1 MDTVYSAGR
10 LATWRW
16 VITQRPELPSAL
28 AQLADNDM
36 PQTVPWPTK
45 DQRCLPWCVVFI
57 EKNPV
62 MVIFFMKS
70 IQINWNHGVF
80 FLPLESYACLTL
92 CRDVISAVLGMIT
105 TRLQLRSCGDAVP
118 HGDGLDV
125 WQKWLQTC
133 PMIRNGMWLSAH
145 IWHHD
150 IPCFHEYWHKQ
161 HPTIHGSCC
170 LTNAPGDTTG
180 LVQTRGLPTCTEPG
194 AIIMGRGTDLMICV
208 WIW

>member
-1 MDTVYSAGR
+1 
-10 LATWRW
+10 
-16 VITQRPELPSAL
+16 
-28 AQLADNDM
+28 M

-118 HGDGLDV
+118 NGDGLDV

-145 IWHHD
+145 MTSWYTVFPWILTQTTSNDSCFLVLDQRPRWHHRT
-150 IPCFHEYWHKQ
+150 C
-161 HPTIHGSCC
+161 
-170 LTNAPGDTTG
+170 TNARSTNMHRAGRHNYGARHRSDDLCLN
-180 LVQTRGLPTCTEPG
+180 LVGPYPPKLT
-194 AIIMGRGTDLMICV
+194 I
-208 WIW
+208 